1 MKRFSLTLPSDSKYV
16 IAARLLATSVAGIA
30 GFNVEQIEDIRMA
43 VGEAMNNAVIHSN
56 CNDEVSLDVDV
67 DDSFIQIR
75 VSDHG
80 KGFNP
85 GEVQMDLNNYQG
97 NGLGLFIIDSLMDEV
112 NIDSKNKAGTS
123 ITMRKMK

>member
-43 VGEAMNNAVIHSN
+43 VGEAMNNAVLHSN

-85 GEVQMDLNNYQG
+85 GEVQKDLNNYQG
-97 NGLGLFIIDSLMDEV
+97 SGLGLFIIDSLMDEV

>member
-43 VGEAMNNAVIHSN
+43 VGEAMNNAVLHSN

>member
-43 VGEAMNNAVIHSN
+43 VGEAMNNAVLHSN

-97 NGLGLFIIDSLMDEV
+97 SGLGLFIIDSLMDEV

>member
-43 VGEAMNNAVIHSN
+43 VGEAMNNAVLHSN
-56 CNDEVSLDVDV
+56 CNDEVSLDVHV

-85 GEVQMDLNNYQG
+85 GEVQKDLNNYQG
-97 NGLGLFIIDSLMDEV
+97 SGLGLFIIDSLMDEV